1 MDERKAEALRELLR
15 ELCRRGRLAT
25 LLSLPLAD
33 NVDVRIAG
41 RCEGVSTCRIN
52 YLPPSAYHEGCK
64 CARQTQ

>member
-1 MDERKAEALRELLR
+1 MNERKAEALRELLR

-41 RCEGVSTCRIN
+41 RCGEQSHNHSGAAQQ
-52 YLPPSAYHEGCK
+52 PSERKWAHHL
-64 CARQTQ
+64 QTSS

>member
-41 RCEGVSTCRIN
+41 RREGLSTFVGSRL
-52 YLPPSAYHEGCK
+52 LPSTHHEGCK
-64 CARQTQ
+64 RTLQTF